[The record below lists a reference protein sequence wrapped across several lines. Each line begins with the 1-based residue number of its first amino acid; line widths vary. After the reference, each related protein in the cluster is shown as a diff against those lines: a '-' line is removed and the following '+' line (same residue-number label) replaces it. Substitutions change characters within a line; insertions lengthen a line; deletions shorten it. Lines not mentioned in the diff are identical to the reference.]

1 MADERPAD
9 AMVEHAAKLAP
20 AAREKN
26 RQRRR
31 AEYVRQHAPTIFAGL
46 CADGAKWSTWDVQI
60 TVAVEI
66 AGLLFDETE
75 SSDG

>member
-1 MADERPAD
+1 MRAVADTPEQSR
-9 AMVEHAAKLAP
+9 AKA
-20 AAREKN
+20 
-26 RQRRR
+26 R

-46 CADGAKWSTWDVQI
+46 CADKAKWSTWDVQI

-75 SSDG
+75 PSDG